1 MLEEAFYQH
10 MTANP
15 RRSRTRATRGR
26 TGWTDATA
34 SHHLPRS
41 QPASGLRRQPE
52 LCQQTAEVTAQ
63 NGVAVGMVSGCGQT
77 TRTTVN
83 SSTCLASPICHG
95 TRTCLHNV
103 SMVSLMCSGSVGHA
117 SMIVPIRARSCS
129 SVSCDCS
136 HSAATREGWWH
147 NSLSP
152 QLVVCRRRSET
163 VAPVGE
169 RRRSSCQ
176 CTRHG
181 FGVTCRGCRLA
192 GTRMTFWMGQIRSSP
207 CHIFP

>member
-52 LCQQTAEVTAQ
+52 LCQQAAEVTAQ

-152 QLVVCRRRSET
+152 QLVVSSET
-163 VAPVGE
+163 RVRFPRLSQPDVVGLPLKCRNPP
-169 RRRSSCQ
+169 RRNCSVEYDFK
-176 CTRHG
+176 
-181 FGVTCRGCRLA
+181 FG
-192 GTRMTFWMGQIRSSP
+192 
-207 CHIFP
+207 